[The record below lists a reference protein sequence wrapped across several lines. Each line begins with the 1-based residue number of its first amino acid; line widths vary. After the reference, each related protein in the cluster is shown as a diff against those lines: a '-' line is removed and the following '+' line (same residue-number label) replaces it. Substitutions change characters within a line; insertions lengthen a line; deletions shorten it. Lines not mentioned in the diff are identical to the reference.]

1 MFRYLVAALALAS
14 CHPAVPAADAP
25 DARAPAAAPAES
37 TTTVA
42 SVSAPVQPA
51 EASAPFVADHSLM
64 LAIADG
70 TLPFTSLV
78 DPRAGVVLID
88 HSGDPSGGRR
98 GAPREPDGVR
108 CGSALTA
115 LLDHWRSRL
124 ADERT
129 GLRATYPEAPL
140 TCRPAPDPACI
151 WRGPSEWSP
160 TVHFLFRAGGP
171 RGLVLRAIVL
181 EDELGVDP
189 ETVAAKRSRILPAVA
204 RLEAGGCAR

>member
-14 CHPAVPAADAP
+14 CRPAVPAADAP
-25 DARAPAAAPAES
+25 DARAPPAAPAES
-37 TTTVA
+37 TLPIA
-42 SVSAPVQPA
+42 SESAQAQPA
-51 EASAPFVADHSLM
+51 DSSAPFVANHALM

-70 TLPFTSLV
+70 NLSFASLV

-88 HSGDPSGGRR
+88 HSGDPSGGGR
-98 GAPREPDGVR
+98 GAPRAPDGVR
-108 CGSALTA
+108 CGSTLTA

-124 ADERT
+124 ADART
-129 GLRATYPEAPL
+129 GLRATYAEAPL
-140 TCRPAPDPACI
+140 TCRTAPDPACV
-151 WRGPSEWSP
+151 WRGLSEWSP